1 VIKES
6 LRLSHGAVSLLPR
19 VVGPGP
25 AVIGGSSVPEGT
37 VVRSSSTFVH
47 YNSEI
52 FPEPDVFNPERWLA
66 SDAHQTLDPWLA
78 AFSKGPRICQGI
90 NLAWMELYLLFGHV
104 FRKLDLQIHDT
115 TIDDFKEFDDF
126 LIAVYRGKPLQVTVT
141 PCTK

>member
-25 AVIGGSSVPEGT
+25 AVIGGFSVPEGVRPYYILYSILTTLIAFQSQT

-52 FPEPDVFNPERWLA
+52 FPEPDIFNPERWLA
-66 SDAHQTLDPWLA
+66 SDAHQTLDPWLV

-90 NLAWMELYLLFGHV
+90 
-104 FRKLDLQIHDT
+104 K
-115 TIDDFKEFDDF
+115 
-126 LIAVYRGKPLQVTVT
+126 
-141 PCTK
+141 